1 MAQNMRNAARIGL
14 MFCCAVA
21 LSATPQDANGQT
33 SSDKQKRSPTKARI
47 LFLHHSTGECVWN
60 GGVQDW
66 FAAHNKANKTE
77 YEITEQGFPKDDPYG
92 WNNYPYD
99 YWNIWVRH
107 AGSKP
112 HQTEPTLEMLT
123 QKYDVIVFKHC
134 FPVSAIEPDT
144 GKADVAGEDKRSEN
158 YKLQYAAL
166 KSKLRTFPKTKF
178 ILWTGAALVEG
189 ETDEAAARRAKAFFD
204 WVRAKW
210 SEPGDNIYLWDF
222 YALETEGGLYLK
234 AAHASGDSHP
244 NERFS
249 KKVAPL
255 LCQRI
260 VDVIRGTG
268 DWRNIKGRV
277 GKQAVSSRP
286 AKPAPARAEP
296 KPTAAEPPAKLGP
309 DTWLFDNGEDPKR
322 ETQRWG
328 EGVSYA
334 KDAKGHLIKIR
345 FAAGKEEDWGEYG
358 RQRIVTTKP
367 PEKNHDISQY
377 RYVAF
382 RVRADRDME
391 LVFTLITKPDSLP
404 RTHESSFGFSAYL
417 HPKAGAWDWIVL
429 DLTKLELAA
438 EGERAYAAAG
448 KPTRPQHLTNLKLVT
463 GKKNEGAD
471 LAIDDVAF
479 YRVLPQSLAGK
490 VQAP

>member
-1 MAQNMRNAARIGL
+1 MAQQLRNATRIGWV
-14 MFCCAVA
+14 FCCALA
-21 LSATPQDANGQT
+21 LSANPEDANGQT
-33 SSDKQKRSPTKARI
+33 SSGKQKRSPTEAKI

-60 GGVQDW
+60 GGVQGW
-66 FAAHNKANKTE
+66 LGAYNKANKTE
-77 YEITEQGFPKDDPYG
+77 YEITERNFPKDNPYG

-107 AGSKP
+107 AGNKP

-123 QKYDVIVFKHC
+123 PKYDVIVFKHC

-144 GKADVAGEDKRSEN
+144 GKADAAGEDRRIEN

-166 KSKLRTFPKTKF
+166 KRKLRTFPKTKF
-178 ILWTGAALVEG
+178 ILWTGAALVKA
-189 ETDEAAARRAKAFFD
+189 ETDEAAARRAKAFFG
-204 WVRAKW
+204 WVRGSW
-210 SEPGDNIYLWDF
+210 DERGDNIYLWDF

-260 VDVIRGTG
+260 VDVIRGAGDTG
-268 DWRNIKGRV
+268 NIMGKGA
-277 GKQAVSSRP
+277 KQAVGAPP
-286 AKPAPARAEP
+286 AKPAPARAKP
-296 KPTAAEPPAKLGP
+296 KPAAAVPPVTLGP
-309 DTWLFDNGEDPKR
+309 DTWVFDNAEDPKR
-322 ETQRWG
+322 ETQLWG
-328 EGVSYA
+328 DGASYA
-334 KDAKGHLIKIR
+334 KDVKGHLIEIR

-367 PEKNHDISQY
+367 PKKNRDISQY

-382 RVRADRDME
+382 RVRTDRDME
-391 LVFTLITKPDSLP
+391 IVFTLITRPDSLP

-438 EGERAYAAAG
+438 EGEKAYATAG
-448 KPTRPQHLTNLKLVT
+448 KPPRPKHLTNLKLVT
-463 GKKNEGAD
+463 GKKNENAAV
-471 LAIDDVAF
+471 AIDDIVF
-479 YRVLPQSLAGK
+479 YRALPQSLAEK
-490 VQAP
+490 TQAP